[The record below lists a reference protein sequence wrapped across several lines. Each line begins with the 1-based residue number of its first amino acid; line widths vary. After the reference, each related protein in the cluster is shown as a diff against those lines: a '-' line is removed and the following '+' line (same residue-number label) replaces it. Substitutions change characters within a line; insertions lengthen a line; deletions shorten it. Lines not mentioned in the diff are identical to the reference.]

1 MDMMLAQL
9 CMGVPTINKLVKMVL
24 LLLSYA
30 IVLIGVYSFTDIP
43 QGSSIKYALL
53 LVALTTI
60 YSYLFSVIDKD
71 TFRIKF
77 GWIGIISYVI
87 GVAGFVLCSG
97 LNQNSV
103 AAFLSSII
111 STALLFTGV
120 VKLNG

>member
-1 MDMMLAQL
+1 MLAQL

-103 AAFLSSII
+103 AAFLSSVI